1 MRLNPAPY
9 VPPIKHPTDTSN
21 FEPVDDSAL
30 ASRQARHGRERHGYA
45 EDEKANYSNNSM
57 LYEFTFRR
65 FFDEATQSTDTF
77 LYDRDKMAYASSQAG
92 SFTSLIRSMTTVD
105 KQQDHQMIAEAQNE
119 NKENNT
125 ADEQLKAPISPI
137 PSVPETTETA
147 DMLGQMESSDG
158 QFSVTKQ
165 VFNGNQRQQA
175 QIFKASDNNVLLP
188 PPPPPP
194 YQLNSFIN
202 KMAVGSSSNSVNSVN
217 AESKENRKEQNQA
230 PIFV

>member
-1 MRLNPAPY
+1 M
-9 VPPIKHPTDTSN
+9 
-21 FEPVDDSAL
+21 DDSAL

-45 EDEKANYSNNSM
+45 EDEKSSYSNNSM

-77 LYDRDKMAYASSQAG
+77 LYDRDKMASASSQAG
-92 SFTSLIRSMTTVD
+92 SFTSLIRSMTAAD
-105 KQQDHQMIAEAQNE
+105 KQQDHQMIAETQNE

-125 ADEQLKAPISPI
+125 ADYEQLKAPISPI
-137 PSVPETTETA
+137 PSVPEMTQTG
-147 DMLGQMESSDG
+147 DVLGQMESSDG

-188 PPPPPP
+188 PPPP
-194 YQLNSFIN
+194 YQPNSFIN
-202 KMAVGSSSNSVNSVN
+202 KMAVSSSSSNSVNSVN
-217 AESKENRKEQNQA
+217 AESKENRKEENQA